1 MRKVS
6 GRDGDAGAAA
16 VAARPP
22 QGPNHGECK
31 LLGGGRR
38 KMTKTGAKEE
48 NKAEKRRESEREHQS
63 SLLDR
68 LKVFALGLFSS

>member
-1 MRKVS
+1 
-6 GRDGDAGAAA
+6 
-16 VAARPP
+16 
-22 QGPNHGECK
+22 
-31 LLGGGRR
+31 
-38 KMTKTGAKEE
+38 MTKTGVKEE